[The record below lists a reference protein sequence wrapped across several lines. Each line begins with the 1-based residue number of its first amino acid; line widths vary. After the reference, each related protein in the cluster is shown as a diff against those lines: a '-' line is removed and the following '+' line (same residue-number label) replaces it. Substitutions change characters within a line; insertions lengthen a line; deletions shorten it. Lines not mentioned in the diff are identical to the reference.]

1 MRSKFVTGCR
11 VDADTLAAFDGR
23 LDCLCD
29 ERVHC
34 PRLVMSG
41 AGIGV
46 PKTSCDESRS
56 YRTGL
61 RLSRSRPF
69 RRLGREGSRPAGF
82 RKDVPVR
89 QPVRAAAL
97 DWRRVRRLLQINILG
112 GLWPTTPTRP
122 AMPAHPFAL
131 ALSSDPSNGFHARD
145 SIHPCITALHFS
157 TMRAMWCKVRSCWFN
172 CCSGMKSDTML
183 RHPISTLPP
192 CSICAN
198 AVRCSVSL
206 RRP

>member
-1 MRSKFVTGCR
+1 MASGRIARRGGMRSKWVTGCR
-11 VDADTLAAFDGR
+11 LDADNFAASDGR
-23 LDCLCD
+23 LDCFCL

-41 AGIGV
+41 VGIGV

-112 GLWPTTPTRP
+112 GLWPTTPTRL

-131 ALSSDPSNGFHARD
+131 ALSSNPSNGFHARD
-145 SIHPCITALHFS
+145 SIHPCITEPRF
-157 TMRAMWCKVRSCWFN
+157 
-172 CCSGMKSDTML
+172 
-183 RHPISTLPP
+183 
-192 CSICAN
+192 
-198 AVRCSVSL
+198 
-206 RRP
+206 